1 MDMRNVASKEIQDR
15 AEGHMNNPNNAYT
28 FFLAEVKKIKVKIDR
43 HLNGWMTGQTVI
55 GQKKLS
61 NESNCST

>member
-15 AEGHMNNPNNAYT
+15 AEGQMNNPNNAYT

-43 HLNGWMTGQTVI
+43 HLNGWMTG
-55 GQKKLS
+55 
-61 NESNCST
+61 